1 MNYFSIALQAIV
13 AISILNVWLV
23 QNKKATQWLG
33 GNATT
38 IIEEF
43 KAYGLPVWS
52 CYLIGTLKVAFALGL
67 LAAIWYPEVKQPS
80 ALGLAFLLSGS
91 ILMHLK
97 IKDPLKK
104 SFPAFLF
111 LKKPTPKLAK
121 GIELTSALWTILM
134 YLTLGGIP
142 MLLNF

>member
-1 MNYFSIALQAIV
+1 MDYISIALQIIV

-23 QNKKATQWLG
+23 QNKKPTPWRG

-43 KAYGLPVWS
+43 EVYGLPDWM
-52 CYLIGTLKVAFALGL
+52 CYVVGTLKVLLAICL
-67 LAAIWYPEVKQPS
+67 LAAIWYPDLKQPA
-80 ALGLAFLLSGS
+80 ALGLALLLLGS
-91 ILMHLK
+91 IVMHLK

-111 LKKPTPKLAK
+111 LVMSLYIAFP
-121 GIELTSALWTILM
+121 
-134 YLTLGGIP
+134 
-142 MLLNF
+142 F